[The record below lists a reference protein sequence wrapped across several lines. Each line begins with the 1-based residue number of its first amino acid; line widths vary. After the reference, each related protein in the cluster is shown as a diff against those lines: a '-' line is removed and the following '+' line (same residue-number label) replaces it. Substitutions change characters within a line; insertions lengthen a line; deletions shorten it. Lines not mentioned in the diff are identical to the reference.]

1 MRSEEDLPR
10 WLRALRAL
18 VMGLMVVMIGGVITV
33 VWLLVTRMPGAGGTL
48 PPVLP
53 ASLTLPEGASA
64 LAVTFGPGWVAVVTD
79 QDHVLIFDRAG
90 VLKQDVAIE
99 VAP

>member
-1 MRSEEDLPR
+1 MRSEEVLPP

-33 VWLLVTRMPGAGGTL
+33 VWLLVTRLPGGEASL

-53 ASLTLPEGASA
+53 ASMTLPAGARA
-64 LAVTFGPGWVAVVTD
+64 LAVTFGAGWVAVVTD
-79 QDHVLIFDRAG
+79 QNHILIFDDAG
-90 VLKQDVAIE
+90 ALRQDVP
-99 VAP
+99 VLVTP